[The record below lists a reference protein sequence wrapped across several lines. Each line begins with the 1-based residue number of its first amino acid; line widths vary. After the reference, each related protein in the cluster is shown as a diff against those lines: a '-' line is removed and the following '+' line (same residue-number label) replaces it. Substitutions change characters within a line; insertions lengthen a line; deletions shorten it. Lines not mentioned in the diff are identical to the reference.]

1 MKTVQSWELRQ
12 PSTSSMLSFVVP
24 TGTSRTISQPLVSP
38 TCLRKAQL
46 LGRQLLEAWDDARA
60 GGDGQSFQLHA
71 AHPAHRVDALLEEE
85 RVGLIVEA

>member
-1 MKTVQSWELRQ
+1 
-12 PSTSSMLSFVVP
+12 MLSFVVP